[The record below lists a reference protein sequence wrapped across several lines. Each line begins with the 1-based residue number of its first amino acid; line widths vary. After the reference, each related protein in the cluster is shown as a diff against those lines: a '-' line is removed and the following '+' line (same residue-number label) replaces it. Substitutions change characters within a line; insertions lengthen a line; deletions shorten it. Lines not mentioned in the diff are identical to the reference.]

1 MTFGIPTKV
10 LPVADQGEAD
20 WQLHYEWISS
30 RKCIEAN
37 NVEVKVEHKT
47 PSDETI
53 KDDCIAALQPM
64 DVLMGRDRL
73 SQSHTGTTRYQ
84 CLIDEYRERYDM
96 CEKAIDKTIL
106 ASAIVV
112 KVKEYGG
119 RFLLR
124 KKGETNWSEADD
136 WAAREKVTNAFR
148 GRRKSAAKRLKR
160 INEDG
165 ACYSVMNNK
174 KKKMASSSLIHA
186 AEKRE
191 EASTKKYCIRELHGF
206 FGEGA
211 EVSKGISPGTAWY
224 DGCISTEWIEQHIQH
239 AAN

>member
-10 LPVADQGEAD
+10 LPVADQGEAA
-20 WQLHYEWISS
+20 WQLHYKWISS
-30 RKCIEAN
+30 RESIEAN
-37 NVEVKVEHKT
+37 NIELEMEQKT

-53 KDDCIAALQPM
+53 KDDCITALQPM
-64 DVLMGRDRL
+64 DVLMGRERL

-106 ASAIVV
+106 ASAIVM

-160 INEDG
+160 INEDD
-165 ACYSVMNNK
+165 AFYSVMNK
-174 KKKMASSSLIHA
+174 KKKMAIGSIIHA
-186 AEKRE
+186 VERRG
-191 EASTKKYCIRELHGF
+191 EASIKKFCIRDFPCF

-211 EVSKGISPGTAWY
+211 EVSKGISRGTTWDDA
-224 DGCISTEWIEQHIQH
+224 SVMSV
-239 AAN
+239 